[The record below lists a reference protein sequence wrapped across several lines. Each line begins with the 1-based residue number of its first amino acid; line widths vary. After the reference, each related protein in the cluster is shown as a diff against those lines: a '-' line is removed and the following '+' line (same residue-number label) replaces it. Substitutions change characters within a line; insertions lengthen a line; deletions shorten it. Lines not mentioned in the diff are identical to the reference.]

1 MYLVLFLFLFFVS
14 LGFTSIDHSNLRV
27 AVFVRINF
35 KMPLL
40 ITLIQKYQIDET
52 RVRRESFFFLACLPI
67 LSPFFIIFIFEFIS
81 DLKVPFIFY

>member
-52 RVRRESFFFLACLPI
+52 RVRRESFFF
-67 LSPFFIIFIFEFIS
+67 SHVSQYYHPFLLFLYLNLFQI
-81 DLKVPFIFY
+81 